1 MISKNVIL
9 VLLVAILGM
18 STLTT
23 ATYLNEVFAKSVKLD
38 ENEYATDFVVRVIGS
53 DGVEQPFYTFSKIGF
68 VRSSDIKFQLD
79 SIPSKD
85 KEQFYE
91 LVSQS
96 LMNNNSIR
104 FNISIDLL
112 AADGSMIETLNYKKC
127 FVEEYFVYVNDSKGK
142 FSFLEDAN
150 SKLEIRD
157 ATKFECSG
165 FTIDV

>member
-9 VLLVAILGM
+9 VFLVAILGM

-23 ATYLNEVFAKSVKLD
+23 AMYLDEVFAKDTNLD
-38 ENEYATDFVVRVIGS
+38 KNDYATNFVVRFIDQG
-53 DGVEQPFYTFSKIGF
+53 GVEHVFYTFSKMDF
-68 VRSSDIKFQLD
+68 VKSSGIKFQLD

-91 LVSQS
+91 FVSQS
-96 LMNNNSIR
+96 MKNTNSIR
-104 FNISIDLL
+104 FDISIDLL
-112 AADGSMIETLNYKKC
+112 AADGSLIETLNYKKC
-127 FVEEYFVYVNDSKGK
+127 LVEEYFVYVNDSKGK

-157 ATKFECSG
+157 ATQFECAG

>member
-1 MISKNVIL
+1 MISQRIIL
-9 VLLVAILGM
+9 LLLIAILGT

-23 ATYLNEVFAKSVKLD
+23 VTYLDEVFAKNISLD
-38 ENEYATDFVVRVIGS
+38 ENEYATNFVVKFTGS
-53 DGVEQPFYTFSKIGF
+53 DGIEFPFYTFSKIGF
-68 VRSSDIKFQLD
+68 VRSTDIKFQLD

-91 LVSQS
+91 FVSQS
-96 LMNNNSIR
+96 MKSPNSVR
-104 FNISIDLL
+104 FDISINLL
-112 AADGSMIETLNYKKC
+112 AADGSLVETLNYKKC
-127 FVEEYFVYVNDSKGK
+127 MVDSYFVYVNDSKGK
-142 FSFLEDAN
+142 FSFLENAN